1 MSMQTIRPIFA
12 DLYLGKIDSDEAKRR
27 LAASLTLSEL
37 ADVYVESFNRGWIS
51 RVNLGIDDDGNLI

>member
-1 MSMQTIRPIFA
+1 MSMQTIRLIFA

-27 LAASLTLSEL
+27 LADSLTLSEL

-51 RVNLGIDDDGNLI
+51 RVNLGIDDDGNLV

>member
-1 MSMQTIRPIFA
+1 MQTIRLIFA

-27 LAASLTLSEL
+27 LADSLTLSEL

-51 RVNLGIDDDGNLI
+51 RVNLGIDDDGNLV